1 MSTHKTC
8 EISGVF
14 EIFAK
19 RFSNREFYC
28 IIKSEN
34 YKKNL
39 KSLAE
44 YFENSKINMNLR
56 WLKIWVAKSVEN

>member
-14 EIFAK
+14 EIFGK
-19 RFSNREFYC
+19 RFSNCEFCC
-28 IIKSEN
+28 IVKSEN

-44 YFENSKINMNLR
+44 YFENCKINRNLR
-56 WLKIWVAKSVEN
+56 